1 MVGYDLWQ
9 EKRVAKQKMKQAP
22 IAVRDRKSTV

>member
-22 IAVRDRKSTV
+22 IAVSDK